1 MLPCFKWS
9 RCCFKLPDPLCILF
23 NIGCAILRAPVELAI
38 LVAKGVLLIV
48 EAILRAAEI
57 VLRALQVIV
66 DKARIVLDVLIAILE
81 AVKWTLRVG
90 LKALEYIT
98 SFLLTGIIDIREIGF
113 DLAIGLFKHGH
124 ISAYMDVSFLR
135 QSPVRLG
142 IKLPIFNPL
151 ALVGDLAERIVPGV
165 GGRRKRDTLGRVNK
179 VLW

>member
-1 MLPCFKWS
+1 MPCFKLKS
-9 RCCFKLPDPLCILF
+9 CCLKLPDPLCILY
-23 NIGCAILRAPVELAI
+23 NTGCAILRAPVELLI
-38 LVAKGVLLIV
+38 LIAKGVLLVV
-48 EAILRAAEI
+48 EAILLAAEL
-57 VLRALQVIV
+57 VLRGLQVVV
-66 DKARIVLDVLIAILE
+66 DKARVIVDVLIAILE
-81 AVKWTLRVG
+81 ALKWTLRIG

-135 QSPVRLG
+135 QSPVRLS

-151 ALVGDLAERIVPGV
+151 ALVGDLAERVVPGV
-165 GGRRKRDTLGRVNK
+165 TNRKRRDTYSRVNK